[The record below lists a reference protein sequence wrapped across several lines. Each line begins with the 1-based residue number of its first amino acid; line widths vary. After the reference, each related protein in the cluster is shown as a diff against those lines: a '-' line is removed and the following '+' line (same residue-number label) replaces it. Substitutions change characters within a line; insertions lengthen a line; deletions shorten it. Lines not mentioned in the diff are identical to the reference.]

1 MTTTPP
7 VIFIIFNRLDTAKQ
21 VFEAIKAARPKT
33 LLVIADAPRPDRP
46 GEADKCEATR
56 AIIHEVDW
64 ECDVHTNFSS
74 VNMGLCQRISS
85 GITWAF
91 EIVDKAIILEDDCV
105 PDPSFFHFCADILE
119 RYEADERVMM
129 ISGNNHLFG
138 RTGTADSYYFSRYPH
153 VWGWATWRRAWE
165 KYDPDMLRW
174 PEIRDRQLFD
184 QYFTKRRDRYH
195 CEGMLQLVYDRYGGM
210 ANTWAWRWFYSTWAN
225 SGLCAH
231 PARNLV
237 RNIGFQTDATHT
249 NTKYDSVYGGL
260 EAEELDWPLV
270 HPANVLASSD
280 TDDLEARL
288 RFKYHGT
295 GMLGVFFK
303 ELAILVLVKRIKRHT
318 QKWWAGRHAVRSARS
333 DVDAN
338 SPQTHTFG

>member
-1 MTTTPP
+1 MSSRQGWDRDNNTP

-33 LLVIADAPRPDRP
+33 LLVIADGPRPDRP

-138 RTGTADSYYFSRYPH
+138 RTGTADSYYFQIPTRMGLGHLAARVGEVRPRY
-153 VWGWATWRRAWE
+153 VALAG
-165 KYDPDMLRW
+165 DP
-174 PEIRDRQLFD
+174 
-184 QYFTKRRDRYH
+184 
-195 CEGMLQLVYDRYGGM
+195 G
-210 ANTWAWRWFYSTWAN
+210 
-225 SGLCAH
+225 
-231 PARNLV
+231 
-237 RNIGFQTDATHT
+237 
-249 NTKYDSVYGGL
+249 
-260 EAEELDWPLV
+260 
-270 HPANVLASSD
+270 
-280 TDDLEARL
+280 
-288 RFKYHGT
+288 
-295 GMLGVFFK
+295 
-303 ELAILVLVKRIKRHT
+303 
-318 QKWWAGRHAVRSARS
+318 
-333 DVDAN
+333 
-338 SPQTHTFG
+338 